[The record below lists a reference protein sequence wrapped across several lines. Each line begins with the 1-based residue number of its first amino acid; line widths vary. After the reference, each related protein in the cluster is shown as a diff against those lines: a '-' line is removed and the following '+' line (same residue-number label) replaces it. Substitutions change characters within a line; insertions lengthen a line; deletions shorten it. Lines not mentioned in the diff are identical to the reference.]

1 MEAKKFTW
9 FPKFTRQLERVPEE
23 HRLAL
28 AMAVMEYGTYGT
40 EPDFADWGL
49 AAVFEGMR
57 EDIDNSKA
65 ARYENK
71 GGRPGKTGVSEG
83 ETGVS
88 DLPKA
93 DNGGSEA
100 RNPIP
105 NQTNTDHTSTSQ
117 SNPCQSRKGKGRA
130 PFQPPTREEARA
142 YLESLGLRADIE
154 KIFDHYESNGWRCG
168 RNPMKDWRAA
178 FRRAAKEWAKGVPD
192 ADAEYADAI

>member
-23 HRLAL
+23 HRLEL

-40 EPDFADWGL
+40 EPGFSDWGL

-71 GGRPGKTGVSEG
+71 GGRPGKTGVSE
-83 ETGVS
+83 EKTGVF
-88 DLPKA
+88 DKPNA
-93 DNGGSEA
+93 DNGGSEV

-105 NQTNTDHTSTSQ
+105 NQTNTDHT
-117 SNPCQSRKGKGRA
+117 NPVQSRKGKGRA
-130 PFQPPTREEARA
+130 PFQPPTREEAKA
-142 YLESLGLRADIE
+142 YLESLGLKADIE

-192 ADAEYADAI
+192 ADLDEYADAI